1 MISGV
6 ECDLFVSEDLVQ
18 LPLFYTTSTTIFKGI
33 VIQLQLFKYYI
44 RRKCKARTINMNST
58 TLPMEEVDFIIKILE
73 AAILAVTFLLLL
85 VKLRKE
91 LCGHRQERTE
101 EEDEDVFVDA
111 LDDIV

>member
-1 MISGV
+1 
-6 ECDLFVSEDLVQ
+6 
-18 LPLFYTTSTTIFKGI
+18 
-33 VIQLQLFKYYI
+33 
-44 RRKCKARTINMNST
+44 
-58 TLPMEEVDFIIKILE
+58 MEEVDFIIKILE

>member
-1 MISGV
+1 M
-6 ECDLFVSEDLVQ
+6 SEDLVQ
-18 LPLFYTTSTTIFKGI
+18 LPLFYTTSTTIFEGI

-44 RRKCKARTINMNST
+44 RRKCKARTINMNS

-91 LCGHRQERTE
+91 VCGHRQQRTE
-101 EEDEDVFVDA
+101 EEEEDVFVDA